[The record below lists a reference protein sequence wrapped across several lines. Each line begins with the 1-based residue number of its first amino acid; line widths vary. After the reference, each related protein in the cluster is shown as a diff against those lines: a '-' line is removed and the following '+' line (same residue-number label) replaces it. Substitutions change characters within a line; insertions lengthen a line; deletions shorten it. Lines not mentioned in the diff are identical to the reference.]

1 MKKEGPQ
8 ITNRIVKK
16 MNEVEVFIQP
26 NLKTYYIVTV
36 IKTVWYKKRDRY
48 TDTHTRQNRDPET
61 ESHKCNTVIFD
72 KGTKAI
78 QWEKNASSKCCW
90 SNWT

>member
-8 ITNRIVKK
+8 IINRIVKK
-16 MNEVEVFIQP
+16 MNEVEGFIQP

-48 TDTHTRQNRDPET
+48 TDTHTHHRTENPEID
-61 ESHKCNTVIFD
+61 SHKCNTVIFG
-72 KGTKAI
+72 KGTTAI
-78 QWEKNASSKCCW
+78 QQR
-90 SNWT
+90 